1 MSNHTIRYEEE
12 FMNDAVNLVLEK
24 NRSVSSVSN
33 DLGVSEPTLRRWLKK
48 RTDGSAAKETELE
61 TEIKKLKKELA
72 EAKETI
78 EILKKSVSIFINPQ
92 KK

>member
-12 FMNDAVNLVLEK
+12 FINDAVNLVLEK
-24 NRSVSSVSN
+24 NRPVSSVSE

-48 RTDGSAAKETELE
+48 RTDNSSAKESELE
-61 TEIKKLKKELA
+61 NEIKKLKKELA
-72 EAKETI
+72 ESKETI

>member
-1 MSNHTIRYEEE
+1 MSNHTIRYDEE

-24 NRSVSSVSN
+24 NRSVASVSE

-48 RTDGSAAKETELE
+48 RTDSSSAKESELE
-61 TEIKKLKKELA
+61 DEIKKLKKELA

>member
-1 MSNHTIRYEEE
+1 MSNHNIRYDEE
-12 FMNDAVNLVLEK
+12 FKNDAVNLILEK
-24 NRSVSSVSN
+24 HRSVHSVAK
-33 DLGVSEPTLRRWLKK
+33 DLGVSEPTLRRWLKEK
-48 RTDGSAAKETELE
+48 TNGSATKESEVE
-61 TEIKKLKKELA
+61 AENKKLKKELA